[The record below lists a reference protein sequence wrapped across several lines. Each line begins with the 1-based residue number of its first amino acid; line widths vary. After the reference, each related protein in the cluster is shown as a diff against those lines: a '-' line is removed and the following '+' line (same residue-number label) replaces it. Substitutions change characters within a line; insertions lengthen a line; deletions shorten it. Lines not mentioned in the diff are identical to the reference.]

1 MRITFNWQIE
11 NQSALPPVAHS
22 ISFLLLDLIRNIYNL
37 HNVQSMG
44 GTPLSTLHF
53 KFLTLEIHLESWGDV
68 FLQLSSINKD
78 VLVQSTLLDLIRF
91 YANKLWCLN
100 INQTFQRA
108 GFVLWE
114 CWNAWDY
121 YKTKSITWI
130 SLTSPHHSMHPGQ
143 CGHMLWQYDWCDAWL
158 AAAG

>member
-100 INQTFQRA
+100 INQIFERSRLTLFCENAEMPGIITKPKSYQYEYHHWI
-108 GFVLWE
+108 VLTNE
-114 CWNAWDY
+114 HATC
-121 YKTKSITWI
+121 
-130 SLTSPHHSMHPGQ
+130 PHTLRQ
-143 CGHMLWQYDWCDAWL
+143 
-158 AAAG
+158 